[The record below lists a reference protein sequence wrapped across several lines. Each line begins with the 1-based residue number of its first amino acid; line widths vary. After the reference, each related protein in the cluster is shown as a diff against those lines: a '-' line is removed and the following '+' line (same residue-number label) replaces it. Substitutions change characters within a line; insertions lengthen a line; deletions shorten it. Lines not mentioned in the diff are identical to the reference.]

1 VRAYSHHGH
10 GPRAEQQARYK
21 SATSDSTPHL
31 RRAAGPYNRG
41 NTELPL
47 TAAWTSAHAPKLPWT
62 VGRRIGRAG
71 GHRTLNRSMPEEKAQ
86 GVSGML

>member
-1 VRAYSHHGH
+1 MVQTTGQHARIAALSIAYGFD
-10 GPRAEQQARYK
+10 PAITR
-21 SATSDSTPHL
+21 
-31 RRAAGPYNRG
+31 GPYKRG